1 MNFKGTKGDWKF
13 STKTTSET
21 DVTSSTHRICECK
34 HYDSQIA
41 SLLEPTLEEGLAN
54 AQLIVD
60 AGNTI
65 NKCDLLPSEL
75 LEQRDVLLEALIK
88 IRKSIKNQK
97 LESNFGHTLSYVDE
111 AIENI
116 QNNKNG

>member
-1 MNFKGTKGDWKF
+1 MNFKGTKGDWK
-13 STKTTSET
+13 STSGTF
-21 DVTSSTHRICECK
+21 DIDLIMVSSTNGVVCDIRK
-34 HYDSQIA
+34 
-41 SLLEPTLEEGLAN
+41 SLLINEQLAN
-54 AQLIVD
+54 AQLIED

-75 LEQRDVLLEALIK
+75 LEQRNVLFEALIK

>member
-13 STKTTSET
+13 STENTSET
-21 DVTSSTHRICECK
+21 DVTSCTHRICECK
-34 HYDSQIA
+34 HYDSQITD
-41 SLLEPTLEEGLAN
+41 LLEPNIEEGLAN

-75 LEQRDVLLEALIK
+75 LEQRNLLLEALIR